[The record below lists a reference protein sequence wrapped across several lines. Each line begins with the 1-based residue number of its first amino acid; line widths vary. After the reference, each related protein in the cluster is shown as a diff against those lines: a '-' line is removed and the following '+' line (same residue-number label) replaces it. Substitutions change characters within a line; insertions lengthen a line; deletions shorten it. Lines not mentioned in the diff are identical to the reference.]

1 MEQVTKVIKE
11 NEFNRNYMPMDG
23 YSDTERQLAYGITM
37 VNYLGLN
44 LIFDELKAT
53 LGRIPTQ
60 EEYIKAY
67 IDRYNYFWDKEGRIT
82 YKRKDGTIL
91 IIPKIEQL
99 YKHIKDR
106 ASRTYLSYINEE
118 YIKARIRALY
128 PEYLIYSS
136 SELDV
141 CGVDLLLV
149 HNITKQIELIHV
161 SRDKNLGNKT
171 EISNIRFKPNGNRYK
186 FNRRAFRGHK
196 YIHYG
201 VNIDWNDPLTKLN
214 FNDNGYDLP
223 TDENIQKVL
232 GADSGFYND
241 KMAFF
246 YDFCSLM
253 VSIDPNYS
261 LKCENGSGGHLRAID
276 FINYCHRITGK
287 VA

>member
-1 MEQVTKVIKE
+1 MKEVIKVINKH
-11 NEFNRNYMPMDG
+11 EFNRNYMPMDG
-23 YSDTERQLAYGITM
+23 YSNYERQLAYGITM

-44 LIFDELKAT
+44 LIYDELKT
-53 LGRIPTQ
+53 SLGRIPTQ

-67 IDRYNYFWDKEGRIT
+67 IDKYNYFWDKEGRIN

-91 IIPKIEQL
+91 TIPKIEHL

-106 ASRTYLSYINEE
+106 ASRSYLSYINEE

-136 SELDV
+136 SELDT

-149 HNITKQIELIHV
+149 HNITKEIELIHV

-171 EISNIRFKPNGNRYK
+171 EIANIRFKPNGNKYK

-196 YIHYG
+196 YINYG
-201 VNIDWNDPLTKLN
+201 VKRDWSNILTTLN
-214 FNDNGYDLP
+214 FTKNGYDLP
-223 TDENIQKVL
+223 TDENIKMVL
-232 GADSGFYND
+232 ETDSGFYND

-246 YDFCSLM
+246 YDFCNLM
-253 VSIDPNYS
+253 ISIDPNYC
-261 LKCENGSGGHLRAID
+261 LKCENGSGDLRAID
-276 FINYCHRITGK
+276 FINYCHRITAK
-287 VA
+287 LA